1 VLKDHA
7 VDVLL
12 LATDMEVARE
22 FYHDKIGLDI
32 IRESPHDIT
41 FQCGGDSHLT
51 VTRSATGTADE
62 ATQAS
67 FRVDDIAAEVAEL
80 RARGIK
86 VGEYDRPGLKT
97 HDGVAD
103 LGFAL
108 GAWFLDPFHN
118 AIGMLQMKA
127 APEVGEGRSS

>member
-1 VLKDHA
+1 MLRDHA

-12 LATDMEVARE
+12 LATDMDVARD

-41 FQCGGDSHLT
+41 FQCGGDSRLT
-51 VTRSATGTADE
+51 VTRSTTGTADE

-67 FRVDDIAAEVAEL
+67 FRVEDIAAEVEEL
-80 RARGIK
+80 LSRGIK
-86 VGEYDRPGLKT
+86 VEEYDLPHLKT
-97 HDGVAD
+97 RDGVAD

-108 GAWFLDPFHN
+108 GAWFLDPFNN

-127 APEVGEGRSS
+127 APEVGGGRSS

>member
-1 VLKDHA
+1 MLGDHA

-12 LATDMEVARE
+12 LATDMDVARD
-22 FYHDKIGLDI
+22 FYHDKIGLEI

-51 VTRSATGTADE
+51 VTRSDTGTADE

-80 RARGIK
+80 GARGIK
-86 VGEYDRPGLKT
+86 VEEYDRPGLKT
-97 HDGVAD
+97 QDGVAD

-108 GAWFLDPFHN
+108 GAWFLDPFNN

-127 APEVGEGRSS
+127 APDAGEGRSS

>member
-127 APEVGEGRSS
+127 APEVEEGRSS

>member
-12 LATDMEVARE
+12 LATDMDVAKE

-41 FQCGGDSHLT
+41 FQCGGDSRLT

-67 FRVDDIAAEVAEL
+67 FRVADIAAEVAEL

-86 VGEYDRPGLKT
+86 VDEYDRPGLKT
-97 HDGVAD
+97 HNGVAD

-127 APEVGEGRSS
+127 AHEAGEGTSS